1 VNLWEKGKY
10 TFEMK
15 RIPSK
20 KNVSRTI
27 FTVDASRR
35 TVLQYTVY
43 SSRYKN
49 KAAYSWL
56 YWLTE
61 NSAPEKGIRN

>member
-1 VNLWEKGKY
+1 MS
-10 TFEMK
+10 EMK
-15 RIPSK
+15 CIPSK

-27 FTVDASRR
+27 FTVLAQVASRR
-35 TVLQYTVY
+35 TVLQYIVY
-43 SSRYKN
+43 SSWYKN

-61 NSAPEKGIRN
+61 NSAPEKGVRN